1 MRASIFHLTVVSAL
15 LLFGCSDSRRGIY
28 PGEIAP
34 DVIGTDPQGA
44 PATLHSIQGKALLV
58 NFWATWCAPCM
69 QELPALQI
77 LHTQLQDRGFKV
89 VGVAVGDSVENV
101 KEALVRFGITFP
113 VIVDEA
119 GKSKR
124 KFEVKG
130 LPESFVLDA
139 QHRVVLVQDPADG
152 APVTKIIGP
161 REWTQNRA
169 LQVFNTLVQ

>member
-1 MRASIFHLTVVSAL
+1 VQGVDLQGVST
-15 LLFGCSDSRRGIY
+15 S
-28 PGEIAP
+28 
-34 DVIGTDPQGA
+34 
-44 PATLHSIQGKALLV
+44 LHSIQGKTLLV

-69 QELPALQI
+69 QELPALQS

-89 VGVAVGDSVENV
+89 VGIAVGDSVENIR
-101 KEALVRFGITFP
+101 EAVARFGITFP

-139 QHRVVLVQDPADG
+139 ERRVLVVQDPGDG
-152 APVTKIIGP
+152 SPVTKIIGP

-169 LQVFNTLVQ
+169 LQLFKALVQ